1 MYRSIGCFAYDAL
14 KPIIAAAFPLSCS
27 AAPPAC
33 TFSTAPFFRWNS
45 ALTLHLA
52 HLRTNIILQYVL
64 FNVTQCNVLDIFRR
78 FGHTEHL
85 HSEISITLRI

>member
-1 MYRSIGCFAYDAL
+1 MYRSVGCLGYDAL
-14 KPIIAAAFPLSCS
+14 KPIIAAAFTHSS
-27 AAPPAC
+27 AAPPAR
-33 TFSTAPFFRWNS
+33 TLATAPFFRWNS

-52 HLRTNIILQYVL
+52 HLRTKIILQCVL
-64 FNVTQCNVLDIFRR
+64 LNVTQYSVLDIFRR